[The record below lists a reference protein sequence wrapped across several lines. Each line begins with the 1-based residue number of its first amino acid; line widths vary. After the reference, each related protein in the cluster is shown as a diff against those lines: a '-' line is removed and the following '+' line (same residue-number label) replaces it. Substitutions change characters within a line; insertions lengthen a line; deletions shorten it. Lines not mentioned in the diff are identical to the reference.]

1 MKLFYMIYENSK
13 HPVLHFRMSGLGLPW
28 HTFMSCLK
36 IRLQR
41 LLLNRIDISNWFKSK
56 LPFYNVLF
64 SLRSVVVKTKPN
76 KTKQKRVL
84 KIICVSKADK
94 AGISFKDKSVHILQ
108 LRFPKIHGEAEFL
121 PCEKLQISSY
131 VKIGIFRPYYL
142 LPSGRCHIAVNTAV
156 ICHGS
161 WHALLEACKETGLG
175 HYLSA
180 DLTIRRILHFNK
192 TLKTSLV
199 NMKTECRSLWLWAL
213 CGMPQGARWVLSGI
227 L

>member
-64 SLRSVVVKTKPN
+64 SLRSVVIKTKPN

-131 VKIGIFRPYYL
+131 VKIGIFRHYL
-142 LPSGRCHIAVNTAV
+142 LPSGRCHIVVNTAV

-161 WHALLEACKETGLG
+161 WHAL
-175 HYLSA
+175 S
-180 DLTIRRILHFNK
+180 
-192 TLKTSLV
+192 
-199 NMKTECRSLWLWAL
+199 
-213 CGMPQGARWVLSGI
+213 GARQESWSQTLP
-227 L
+227 